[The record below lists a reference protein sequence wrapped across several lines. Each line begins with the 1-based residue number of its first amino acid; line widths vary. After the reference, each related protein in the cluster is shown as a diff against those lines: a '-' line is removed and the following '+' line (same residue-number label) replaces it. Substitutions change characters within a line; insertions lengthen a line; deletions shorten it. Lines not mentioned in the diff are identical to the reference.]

1 MHVLVGALGAAL
13 ILLNLAEFFVVLV
26 LPRRVKRGVRLARRV
41 FAMTWIPGRAL
52 ARRLPGSAGDSF
64 LGILGPLG
72 LFGIVILWALGV
84 VVGFAALQW
93 AGGSHVVSHGSGSF
107 LDDLYF
113 SGGAFLSAS
122 SGVAPHT
129 AFSKVVM
136 LGEAATGLMILFI
149 VIGYLPALYDSFSR
163 REVVVSQLDPRAG
176 SPPSAGAI
184 LMRSAD
190 RGGWEEIATYLG
202 EWDNWAAEL
211 METHLSYPILGYYRS
226 QHLNQSWLAALTTV
240 VDTSAFAMA
249 TAPAP
254 AAHAGELTFAI
265 GRHALADLAYTF
277 RVTPHSPADDRLPDA
292 VLHELCSEL
301 AERDLELTD
310 EESARMRLTELRRT
324 YEPYA
329 NALAEHLAVNLPSW
343 MPAGDAQRNWEAAL
357 WQSRRA
363 VRSLP

>member
-1 MHVLVGALGAAL
+1 LHVLVGLLGAAL

-41 FAMTWIPGRAL
+41 FAMAWIPGRAV
-52 ARRLPGSAGDSF
+52 ARRLPGTAGDSF

-72 LFGIVILWALGV
+72 LFAIVALWALGV
-84 VVGFAALQW
+84 VVGFAMLQW
-93 AGGSHVVSHGSGSF
+93 AGGSHVVAHGSGTF

-129 AFSKVVM
+129 AYSKVVM
-136 LGEAATGLMILFI
+136 LAEAATGLMILFI

-190 RGGWEEIATYLG
+190 RGGWEEIATYLD

-211 METHLSYPILGYYRS
+211 METHLSYPILAYYRS
-226 QHLNQSWLAALTTV
+226 QHVNQSWLAALTTI

-277 RVTPHSPADDRLPDA
+277 RVTPRPPSADRLPDS
-292 VLHELCSEL
+292 VMHELCKEL
-301 AERDLELTD
+301 RARDLDLV
-310 EESARMRLTELRRT
+310 EEGAAWIRLNELRHT

-329 NALAEHLAVNLPSW
+329 NALARHLAVPLPSW
-343 MPAGDAQRNWEAAL
+343 MPAGDAQRNWEQAL